1 MADLGA
7 QQGRGYRPGASRGPA
22 SSSFQRDAAFSE
34 IFGGTPPPGRSQ
46 TMTSHSP
53 QFNQERA
60 HTMTS
65 HQPDPYAQSR
75 GPPPPMRQSRGG
87 YPPNPQAGYQNSQW
101 QQPNGSGPPPQQRAP
116 PPPHHQQRPMPP
128 QNPQQYPPGMQQRPY
143 PGRPQYPHPQRLDS
157 RPGPMPP
164 QFQQQNPHGRP
175 LPPPALNSDQYRSRS
190 MARLGGPPS
199 YQSPQSQFPPTPV
212 NAFRQPSYHSMG
224 SRTAQG
230 RIVPERH
237 DNERAMS
244 MSSYSADRDHAQTI
258 SSGRVVP
265 NRRRESGLERERA
278 GGMDRHYSE
287 SPVSIQPTI
296 DEPLAPSHSAHHVLL
311 PQQDLQLRVRHP
323 SESSVNSRTLSMAST
338 IAPERNNSLQKP
350 VAAKSSNS
358 PMAGAPPPNNV
369 HRRTPLAYPALLSR
383 VAAVFRERI
392 AVGERIKNDLAYTNA
407 FTGAEAV
414 DLISYIIKTTDRN
427 LALLLGRALDAQKLF
442 HDVTYDH
449 RLRDAPGELY
459 QFRETLGEESP
470 VNDVNGVFTL
480 LTECYSPTCTRDQ
493 LCYSIACPRRLEQQ
507 ARLNLKPQP
516 GLRPS
521 ASKGSLHDQED
532 NDDQKLWINMVPKE
546 VADSLEDREK
556 KRQEI
561 IFEMMYT
568 ERDFVKDLE
577 YLRDFWMRPLRSPN
591 NPSLS
596 PIPEHRREKFIRT
609 VFGNCL
615 EVLSVN
621 SKLSEALNARQKE
634 TPVVKTIG
642 DIFLQFVPRFDPF
655 IRYGANQL
663 HGKYE
668 FEKERSS
675 NPAFAKFVEETE
687 RLKESRKLELNGYLT
702 KPTTRLARYPLLLE
716 GVAKY
721 TADDSPD
728 KEDIPKAIVLIRDF
742 LSRVNTESGKAE
754 NHFNLVQL
762 NSALKFT
769 PGDYVDL
776 KLTEEN
782 RVMLIKMAFKKGPTD
797 SAEVTAYLFDH
808 SVLLVRIKPVNKRE
822 EYRVYRK
829 PIPLEL
835 LVITQM
841 EEVLPKLGIHKRPT
855 AGGLIPGTRTA
866 SATPASSKDG
876 LPVTFR
882 HLGKGGYEI
891 TLHATSQT
899 QRKRF
904 IELVEEQQRKLRER
918 NSNFY
923 SKTILCEGFFSAVN
937 RINCLVP
944 IDGGRKL
951 VYGTDNG
958 IYVSERWPKDKSATP
973 KRVLEANAVTQID
986 TLEEY
991 QLLLVLANKTLSSYP
1006 LEALD
1011 TSDNQSAM
1019 VRRPKKIQ
1027 GHANFFKSGIGLG
1040 RHLVCSVKTSTLS
1053 TTIKVFEPM
1062 ENLAKGKKKPLS
1074 KMFQTGQDALKPF
1087 KEFYI
1092 PAESSSV
1099 HFLRSTLCVGCSRGF
1114 EVVSLE
1120 TTERQSLLDQA
1131 DTSLDF
1137 VARKE
1142 NVKPIHIERLN
1153 GEFLLNYSD
1162 FSFFV
1167 NRNGWRARPDWRIA
1181 WEGNP
1186 TAFAL
1191 SYPYILAFEPSF
1203 IEIRHLE
1210 TSELVHVMTGRNIRM
1225 LHSSTRE
1232 IIYAYEDESGEDVVT
1247 SLDFWNK
1254 PA

>member
-7 QQGRGYRPGASRGPA
+7 QQGRGYRPGGSRGPA
-22 SSSFQRDAAFSE
+22 SSFQRDAAFSE

-46 TMTSHSP
+46 TMTSHTP

-65 HQPDPYAQSR
+65 HPSDSYAQSR

-87 YPPNPQAGYQNSQW
+87 YSPNPQAGW
-101 QQPNGSGPPPQQRAP
+101 QPNGSGPPPQQRAP
-116 PPPHHQQRPMPP
+116 PPPHQQRPMHP
-128 QNPQQYPPGMQQRPY
+128 QNVQQYPPNMQQRPY
-143 PGRPQYPHPQRLDS
+143 PCRPQYPHPQRLDS
-157 RPGPMPP
+157 RPGPP
-164 QFQQQNPHGRP
+164 QFQQPNPHSRP
-175 LPPPALNSDQYRSRS
+175 LPPPALNTDQYRSRS

-265 NRRRESGLERERA
+265 SRRRESGLERERPVV
-278 GGMDRHYSE
+278 MDRHYAD
-287 SPVSIQPTI
+287 SPASMQPAM
-296 DEPLAPSHSAHHVLL
+296 DEPVAPVHSGHHVLPT
-311 PQQDLQLRVRHP
+311 PQDPQFRVRHP

-338 IAPERNNSLQKP
+338 IAPERNNSMQKP
-350 VAAKSSNS
+350 VTTKSTNHST
-358 PMAGAPPPNNV
+358 AGPPPTNNV

-383 VAAVFRERI
+383 VAAVFKERI
-392 AVGERIKNDLAYTNA
+392 SVGERIKNDLAYTNA

-721 TADDSPD
+721 TADDNPD

-855 AGGLIPGTRTA
+855 AGGLIPGARA
-866 SATPASSKDG
+866 ANATPASSKDG

-923 SKTILCEGFFSAVN
+923 SKTILCENFFSAVN

-973 KRVLEANAVTQID
+973 KRVLEASAVTQID

-1040 RHLVCSVKTSTLS
+1040 RHLY
-1053 TTIKVFEPM
+1053 
-1062 ENLAKGKKKPLS
+1062 PL
-1074 KMFQTGQDALKPF
+1074 Q
-1087 KEFYI
+1087 EFYI

>member
-22 SSSFQRDAAFSE
+22 SSFQRDAAFSE

-46 TMTSHSP
+46 TMTSQTP

-65 HQPDPYAQSR
+65 HPSDSYSQSR
-75 GPPPPMRQSRGG
+75 GPPQPMRQSRGG
-87 YPPNPQAGYQNSQW
+87 YSPNPPAEYHRPQW
-101 QQPNGSGPPPQQRAP
+101 QPNGSGPPPQHRAP
-116 PPPHHQQRPMPP
+116 PPPHPQQRPMHP
-128 QNPQQYPPGMQQRPY
+128 QNPQQYPPSMQRPY

-164 QFQQQNPHGRP
+164 PQFQQPNPQNRP

-199 YQSPQSQFPPTPV
+199 YQSPQSQYPPTPV
-212 NAFRQPSYHSMG
+212 NAFRQQSYHSMG

-265 NRRRESGLERERA
+265 NRRRESALDRERA
-278 GGMDRHYSE
+278 GGMDRQFME
-287 SPVSIQPTI
+287 SPVSMQPTI
-296 DEPLAPSHSAHHVLL
+296 DEPITPAHSGHHVLP

-338 IAPERNNSLQKP
+338 VTPERNNSLQKP
-350 VAAKSSNS
+350 LPTKSANNS
-358 PMAGAPPPNNV
+358 MAGPPPPAGTA

-383 VAAVFRERI
+383 VAAVFRERV

-459 QFRETLGEESP
+459 QFRETMGEESP

-546 VADSLEDREK
+546 VADSLDDREK

-561 IFEMMYT
+561 IFELMYT

-577 YLRDFWMRPLRSPN
+577 YLRDFWMRPLRSLN
-591 NPSLS
+591 NSNLS

-615 EVLSVN
+615 EVLGVN
-621 SKLSEALNARQKE
+621 SKLSEALNTRQKE
-634 TPVVKTIG
+634 NQVVQTIG

-822 EYRVYRK
+822 EYRVYKK

-855 AGGLIPGTRTA
+855 AAGLIPGGRA
-866 SATPASSKDG
+866 VNATPTSAKDG

-882 HLGKGGYEI
+882 HLGKGGYDI

-923 SKTILCEGFFSAVN
+923 SKTTLCENFFSAVN

-958 IYVSERWPKDKSATP
+958 IYVSERWPKDKTSTP
-973 KRVLEANAVTQID
+973 KRVLEASAVTQID

-1011 TSDNQSAM
+1011 TNDNQSAM

-1074 KMFQTGQDALKPF
+1074 KMFQSGQDALKPF

-1210 TSELVHVMTGRNIRM
+1210 TSEL
-1225 LHSSTRE
+1225 
-1232 IIYAYEDESGEDVVT
+1232 IIYAYEDEAGEDVVT